1 MAPTYYLIS
10 YQRLLKWVWIQLF
23 YIIEPTAAHNQP
35 LMNGVWDPFRSWSL
49 LTSISFSPYSYQ
61 SEYLNQ
67 FSNIMRRQTQGT
79 YVQSLASSLQVD
91 DVPLLNCFQPHCTA
105 SSEHRSVQNFSLN
118 FTFQDIQEL
127 LDLLSLKETSR
138 TFLTSCTY
146 RISKTSKTLQTLLTS
161 QSYHTSRTSLNFG
174 TFQTSRNWTFIKLSM
189 LLQIITV
196 QFQ

>member
-1 MAPTYYLIS
+1 MAPTYYLTS

-35 LMNGVWDPFRSWSL
+35 LMNGVWDPFRSSL
-49 LTSISFSPYSYQ
+49 LTSISFSPYCYQ

-127 LDLLSLKETSR
+127 LDLPSLGELQDLLDLLYLQDLQDLHNLQDLQDLQNFQDLQDLLDLLDLQDFLDLKEPSD
-138 TFLTSCTY
+138 
-146 RISKTSKTLQTLLTS
+146 LLD
-161 QSYHTSRTSLNFG
+161 
-174 TFQTSRNWTFIKLSM
+174 
-189 LLQIITV
+189 LLIPPGFSV
-196 QFQ
+196 PH